1 MSFSGISKV
10 KNSKSI
16 FVDKEKRGIL
26 SNNTFSSKYQNVEYM
41 IDLSYT
47 NSEGLTYL
55 GSTTSTNITQTLSSP
70 TSSYVNLSFTFINV
84 DSSTAQRQMINSFSN
99 DQKSIVVENN
109 LSYTY
114 TKNIVEKNNV
124 ATKTINVL
132 STNSEHNI
140 TLNLNN
146 KSLPEIETFY
156 QNYEV
161 ANDIELSEDEVWS

>member
-1 MSFSGISKV
+1 
-10 KNSKSI
+10 
-16 FVDKEKRGIL
+16 
-26 SNNTFSSKYQNVEYM
+26 M

-70 TSSYVNLSFTFINV
+70 TSSYVNLNFTFINV

-114 TKNIVEKNNV
+114 TKNIVEKNNIT
-124 ATKTINVL
+124 TKTINVL